1 LLHFDEETLAGLAS
15 ARPPVRSVVESVG
28 SRLDIESGPLRLVS
42 SIDLSGAAPDPW
54 RQMILDPS
62 LRSG

>member
-42 SIDLSGAAPDPW
+42 SIDLAPADEQRHSHP
-54 RQMILDPS
+54 
-62 LRSG
+62 